1 MPKRVILIEDDPVT
15 VKVTGDALARV
26 APEVRLEVMRDGL
39 GAVER
44 LFRHSDNTRDEI
56 VLVILDLH
64 IPRLHGMDL
73 LRELKSAARDRFL
86 PVVVISGT
94 ATPDQTGSFI
104 FWAQTVTSSS
114 LLIRL
119 SIGATLNVYGVLAV
133 CECSACSSKDV
144 FAISIEIPIRIGM
157 KEQRVVD
164 PGRTP
169 CFRLSPRTAGFC
181 WALA

>member
-1 MPKRVILIEDDPVT
+1 MPKRVILVEDDPVT
-15 VKVTGDALARV
+15 VKVTGDTLARV

-73 LRELKSAARDRFL
+73 LRELKSRPETRFL

-94 ATPDQTGSFI
+94 ATPDQTRELYFLGANSYIVKLADPAIDRRNIERALEYWLFVNVLPAQAKMFSQSVSRSQSGS
-104 FWAQTVTSSS
+104 
-114 LLIRL
+114 
-119 SIGATLNVYGVLAV
+119 
-133 CECSACSSKDV
+133 E
-144 FAISIEIPIRIGM
+144 
-157 KEQRVVD
+157 
-164 PGRTP
+164 
-169 CFRLSPRTAGFC
+169 
-181 WALA
+181 